1 MPIFLKRTLV
11 GFLLTLIVA
20 APAFAQD
27 SNTSNP
33 LPKVSQEWRFEV
45 TPYVW
50 APGIKGTINFDNGLA
65 KTADFSSSNA

>member
-33 LPKVSQEWRFEV
+33 LPKVSQE
-45 TPYVW
+45 
-50 APGIKGTINFDNGLA
+50 
-65 KTADFSSSNA
+65 

>member
-11 GFLLTLIVA
+11 GFLSTLIVA

-27 SNTSNP
+27 GNTSNP

-45 TPYVW
+45 TPYAW
-50 APGIKGTINFDNGLA
+50 MPGIKGTINFDNI
-65 KTADFSSSNA
+65 